1 MAKRSSKERAQRR
14 RRMNANWK
22 EFERV
27 IHTKTD
33 SLNAAFVDD
42 SLASEDQEVWTNNR
56 YLVHKETVP
65 ETEHGFTDATVVWL
79 SIKPLDDSARHD
91 WREFQW
97 IKNQLCGKEW
107 EALEIYPAESRLVDT
122 VNQFHLWCLKPPAR
136 IPLGWWARKVA
147 EDNTTKFGSQR
158 KWSDFR
164 PEDLISEE
172 EMQRQIR
179 KAAELIRSGRDPR
192 SITESEINA

>member
-14 RRMNANWK
+14 RRMNASWK
-22 EFERV
+22 KFERV
-27 IHTKTD
+27 THTQTD

-42 SLASEDQEVWTNNR
+42 SLASGDQEVWINNR
-56 YLVHKETVP
+56 YQVHKETVP
-65 ETEHGFTDATVVWL
+65 ETEHGFTDATIVWL

-147 EDNTTKFGSQR
+147 EENTTEFGSQR

-164 PEDLISEE
+164 PKDLVSEE

-179 KAAELIRSGRDPR
+179 KTAELIRSGRDPR